1 MASVLKEPTR
11 RILNGEARVA
21 ATAQQQ
27 GRDFWA
33 ALGTF
38 YISPASVALLVLNL
52 LDGLF
57 TLTFLQLEVAEE
69 LNPLMKLAYE
79 HSPLLFMMAKLVI
92 VNAGLTLLC
101 LHRGMKASR
110 LAIRAGALIYA
121 VINVYHLAF
130 LAHLV
135 RNWPHPG

>member
-1 MASVLKEPTR
+1 
-11 RILNGEARVA
+11 VA

-33 ALGTF
+33 ALGAF
-38 YISPASVALLVLNL
+38 YISPASVALLILNL

-69 LNPLMKLAYE
+69 LNPLMRLAYE
-79 HSPLLFMMAKLVI
+79 HSPLLFMLAKLVI
-92 VNAGLTLLC
+92 VNAGLSLLC
-101 LHRGMKASR
+101 VHRGMTASR
-110 LAIRAGALIYA
+110 IAIRAGALIYA

-135 RNWPHPG
+135 RHWPHLG

>member
-1 MASVLKEPTR
+1 
-11 RILNGEARVA
+11 VA

-27 GRDFWA
+27 GQGFWGR
-33 ALGTF
+33 LGSF

-69 LNPLMKLAYE
+69 LNPLMRGAYE
-79 HSPLLFMMAKLVI
+79 ISPLTFMLAKLLI

-101 LHRGMKASR
+101 LHRGMRASR
-110 LAIRAGALIYA
+110 LAIRAGAVVYA
-121 VINVYHLAF
+121 IINVYHLAF
-130 LAHLV
+130 LAHLI
-135 RNWPHPG
+135 RHWPHLV